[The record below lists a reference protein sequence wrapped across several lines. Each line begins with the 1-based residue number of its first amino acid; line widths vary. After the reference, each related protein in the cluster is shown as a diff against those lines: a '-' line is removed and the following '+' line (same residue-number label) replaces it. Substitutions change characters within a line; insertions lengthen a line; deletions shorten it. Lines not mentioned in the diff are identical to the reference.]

1 MLSAPPAGGMLTA
14 TTTLAQA
21 QINETVLE
29 PRGLGRGG
37 SNPTPKI
44 PGPIQQN
51 PDIISSPG
59 HRSGHAAKLALDHPH
74 VRLECSGSTRQVT
87 VREID
92 ISKNI
97 ERVNC
102 Q

>member
-1 MLSAPPAGGMLTA
+1 MLPAPAAGGMLTG
-14 TTTLAQA
+14 TTTSAQA
-21 QINETVLE
+21 QINETALE
-29 PRGLGRGG
+29 PRRPGRGG

-59 HRSGHAAKLALDHPH
+59 HRSGHAAKLALDRPH
-74 VRLECSGSTRQVT
+74 VRLDRGGSTRQVT
-87 VREID
+87 VREIG
-92 ISKNI
+92 ILKNI